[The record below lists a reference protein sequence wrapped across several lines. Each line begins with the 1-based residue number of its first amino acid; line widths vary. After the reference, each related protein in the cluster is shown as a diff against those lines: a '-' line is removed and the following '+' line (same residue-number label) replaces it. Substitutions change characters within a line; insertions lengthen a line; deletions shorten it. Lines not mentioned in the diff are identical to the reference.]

1 MRNQLIAGFFYCL
14 TAQATLFTVWA
25 NYHEGSLNPFSVLST
40 LAMWFSC
47 YYLVRALTNRE
58 YREQYQAIWN
68 PWAIAGHPEAVVR
81 FGYGLLERPKLM
93 IGGGCVAWFS
103 KRHQTMCF
111 IVVRPRFFLFTHH
124 LVQDSQITTLLF
136 EGHRDHEPSRRLRW
150 YSWLLRA
157 EYVEY
162 TQNVYA
168 GLDYVTIRDVRRH
181 TCWEDPHATNY
192 YQRVASAMLTHWSA
206 IPYLGYKPELP
217 ECLQQQ

>member
-1 MRNQLIAGFFYCL
+1 MRNQLVAGLFCCL
-14 TAQATLFTVWA
+14 TAQATAFTIWA
-25 NYHEGSLNPFSVLST
+25 NYTSDNPNPLGYASAL
-40 LAMWFSC
+40 LMWYSC
-47 YYLVRALTNRE
+47 YSLCRTLSKKE
-58 YREQYQAIWN
+58 YRTEYRAGWS
-68 PWAIAGHPEAVVR
+68 PWAITGNPQAVVR
-81 FGYGLLERPKLM
+81 FGYGLLELPKLM
-93 IGGGCVAWFS
+93 VGGGCVACFS
-103 KRHQTMCF
+103 NYQQTMCF
-111 IVVRPRFFLFTHH
+111 IVVRPRLFLFTHH

-181 TCWEDPHATNY
+181 TCWEDPHAANY